1 MIGQTHG
8 IVKIKGYG
16 DPRRISVFSSIS
28 VCYNIPVKKT
38 DGKTANNRRK
48 PEQTEV
54 LGLSQKPLVSKKARF
69 VVTKGRDEGKEMVLQ
84 DPVITIGTLPENNL
98 VLTDPTVSRRH
109 ATVEETAAG
118 YLLKD
123 QNSTNGTFLDG
134 VRVRE
139 GFLAPGSAIR
149 LGQTEM
155 TFSPLEER
163 VKVPLS
169 SRENFGGLIGATVS
183 MREVFGI
190 LERVAPTDMT
200 VLIQGETGTGKEL
213 AARAIHDHSR
223 RAQGPFVVFDCG
235 AAAPT
240 LIESELFGH
249 EKGAFTDAVKARQG
263 AFELA
268 DRGTLFLDEIGELS
282 AALQPKLLRALDQR
296 EVKRVGAEQA
306 VNVNVRVVAATNR
319 DLEKEVKAGRFRE
332 DLFYRLSAVSIQLP
346 PLRKRK
352 EDIDPIAKRLL
363 AGSGSKAIALSPE
376 AAAALAA
383 YSWPGNVRELRN
395 VLERASA
402 LSDGKLIE
410 ARDLFLSQGKKT
422 TTIEGLS
429 GKTLEEIEKAAIQA
443 TLKSCAGNKTEAA
456 KQLGIAYSTLY
467 EKMKKYGIKE

>member
-1 MIGQTHG
+1 MKKAG
-8 IVKIKGYG
+8 
-16 DPRRISVFSSIS
+16 
-28 VCYNIPVKKT
+28 KKT
-38 DGKTANNRRK
+38 STTSRR
-48 PEQTEV
+48 PDQTEV
-54 LGLSQKPLVSKKARF
+54 LAGLDQKPLIFKKARF
-69 VVTKGRDEGKEMVLQ
+69 VVTAGRDEGKEVMVH
-84 DPVITIGTLPENNL
+84 DPVVTIGTLPESSL

-109 ATVEETAAG
+109 AVVEETAAG
-118 YLLKD
+118 YVLKD
-123 QNSTNGTFLDG
+123 EGSTNGTFMNG

-139 GFLAPGSAIR
+139 GYLSPGAVIR

-155 TFSPLEER
+155 IFSPIEER
-163 VKVPLS
+163 VEVPRS
-169 SRENFGGLIGATVS
+169 SRDHFGELLGATAS

-190 LERVAPTDMT
+190 LERVSPADMT

-223 RAQGPFVVFDCG
+223 RATAPFVVFDCG

-249 EKGAFTDAVKARQG
+249 EKGAFTDAVKSRQG

-268 DRGTLFLDEIGELS
+268 DNGTLFLDEIGEL
-282 AALQPKLLRALDQR
+282 APPLQPKLLRALDQR
-296 EVKRVGAEQA
+296 EVKRVGAERSA
-306 VNVNVRVVAATNR
+306 RVNVRVIAATNR

-332 DLFYRLSAVSIQLP
+332 DLYYRLSAVSIQLP

-352 EDIDPIAKRLL
+352 EDIGLIAKRLL
-363 AGSGSKAIALSPE
+363 AGISEGTDKKVIDLSSE

-402 LSDGKLIE
+402 LSDGKRIE
-410 ARDLFLSQGKKT
+410 VRDLFLSQGKKT
-422 TTIEGLS
+422 ATLEGLS
-429 GKTLEEIEKAAIQA
+429 GKTLEEIEKAAILA
-443 TLKSCAGNKTEAA
+443 TLRSTAGNKTEAA

-467 EKMKKYGIKE
+467 EKMKKYGM

>member
-1 MIGQTHG
+1 
-8 IVKIKGYG
+8 
-16 DPRRISVFSSIS
+16 
-28 VCYNIPVKKT
+28 VKKK
-38 DGKTANNRRK
+38 DPKIADSQRNLDR
-48 PEQTEV
+48 TEV
-54 LGLSQKPLVSKKARF
+54 LGGLIQKPLISKKARF
-69 VVTKGRDEGKEMVLQ
+69 VVAAGQDAGKEMVLQ
-84 DPVITIGTLPENNL
+84 VPLITIGTLPENSI

-109 ATVEETAAG
+109 AIVEETASG

-123 QNSTNGTFLDG
+123 AGSTNGTFLDG

-139 GFLAPGSAIR
+139 GFLSPGSAIR

-155 TFSPLEER
+155 SFSPLEER

-169 SRENFGGLIGATVS
+169 PHTRFGDLIGATAS

-190 LERVAPTDMT
+190 LERVSPTDMN
-200 VLIQGETGTGKEL
+200 VLLQGETGTGKEL
-213 AARAIHDHSR
+213 AARAIHGHSR
-223 RAQGPFVVFDCG
+223 RTTGPFVVFDCG

-268 DRGTLFLDEIGELS
+268 DHGTLFLDEIGEL
-282 AALQPKLLRALDQR
+282 APALQPKLLRALDQH

-306 VNVNVRVVAATNR
+306 LKIDVRVVAATNR

-332 DLFYRLSAVSIQLP
+332 DLYYRLSAVSIYLP
-346 PLRKRK
+346 PLRKRQ
-352 EDIDPIAKRLL
+352 EDIDLIARSLL
-363 AGSGSKAIALSPE
+363 AGTGGSSKIIDRSPE

-383 YSWPGNVRELRN
+383 YSWPGNVRELKN

-402 LSDGKLIE
+402 LSDGKRIE
-410 ARDLFLSQGKKT
+410 ARDLFLSQGKRT
-422 TTIEGLS
+422 ATLEGLS
-429 GKTLEEIEKAAIQA
+429 GKTLEDIEKAAIQA
-443 TLKSCAGNKTEAA
+443 TLASASGNKTETA